1 MRAGNLRHRLILQN
15 PSTAYT
21 SDGMGG
27 YSYNYDDDQEV
38 WGAIW
43 PLRGQEKLIAD
54 QLNSE
59 IDCQIRIRY
68 TSGVTPKTR
77 IQLGD
82 TTTFFEVKSVSNP
95 DYRNRELII
104 YCRTE
109 Q

>member
-1 MRAGNLRHRLILQN
+1 MRAGQLRHRLVLQN
-15 PSTAYT
+15 PSTAP
-21 SDGMGG
+21 SADAMGG
-27 YSYNYDDDQEV
+27 FEYKYEDDEEV

-43 PLRGQEKLIAD
+43 PLRGSERIAAD
-54 QLNSE
+54 QMNSD

-68 TSGVTPKTR
+68 TSVVTSKTR

-82 TTTFFEVKSVSNP
+82 TTTYFDIRSVINP
-95 DYRNRELII
+95 DFRNRELIL